1 MVKSRVT
8 GTPPH
13 GDVSIPVGS
22 LFHLDTASV
31 TTNVFKAQIENER
44 PGPCLFIPKSPDSRV
59 RLGWQC
65 VSLSAILVMEPQYT
79 APVAQSFLLSRHGTI
94 AQPAISTIIH
104 SIFTDWSCRIVT
116 LGYNSRSPAMAH
128 VFFSYSHADEE
139 LRNELEKHLTGLR
152 RQGVITTWHDRRI
165 GPGEELHH
173 HIDEQ
178 LTAADIVLLLVS
190 ADFLASDYCYG
201 VEMKRAMERHRR
213 SEAHVIP
220 VILRPCDWHGA
231 PFGTLMAVPP
241 DGKPVVKHATLDD
254 GFLEVA
260 KAVRQAVGSAHPRVP
275 TARASQTA
283 TGLDRLTPSGPRSSN
298 LRVRSEFT
306 DRDRHTFLTESF
318 EYIAR
323 HFENS
328 LSELQARNDRVESD
342 FRRIDAN
349 RFEARAFVGGVERA
363 LCGIWLGGTYRVDG
377 LYFSF
382 SGVAGGSYNASMSV
396 SDDGYALFLKP
407 QGMAHYFMQQEDP
420 ALTMEGAAEYF
431 WSLFIERLR

>member
-1 MVKSRVT
+1 
-8 GTPPH
+8 
-13 GDVSIPVGS
+13 
-22 LFHLDTASV
+22 
-31 TTNVFKAQIENER
+31 
-44 PGPCLFIPKSPDSRV
+44 
-59 RLGWQC
+59 
-65 VSLSAILVMEPQYT
+65 
-79 APVAQSFLLSRHGTI
+79 
-94 AQPAISTIIH
+94 
-104 SIFTDWSCRIVT
+104 
-116 LGYNSRSPAMAH
+116 MAH

-139 LRNELEKHLTGLR
+139 LRNELEKHLAGLL

-165 GPGEELHH
+165 GPGEELHG

-178 LTAADIVLLLVS
+178 LSAADIVLLLVS

-201 VEMKRAMERHRR
+201 VEMMRAMERHERA
-213 SEAHVIP
+213 EARVIP

-260 KAVRQAVGSAHPRVP
+260 KAIRQVADPAYPRAP
-275 TARASQTA
+275 AARSSQPA
-283 TGLDRLTPSGPRSSN
+283 TSVDRPAPSGPRSSN

-306 DRDRHTFLTESF
+306 DRDRHAFLTESF

-323 HFENS
+323 YFENS
-328 LSELQARNDRVESD
+328 LSELRTRNDRVETD

-349 RFEARAFVGGVERA
+349 RFEARTFVGGEERA
-363 LCGIWLGGTYRVDG
+363 LCGIWLGGAHGADG

-382 SGVAGGSYNASMSV
+382 NGAANGSYNESMSV
-396 SDDGYALFLKP
+396 SEDGYALFLQP
-407 QGMAHYFMQQEDP
+407 LGMARFFVQREDP

-431 WSLFIERLR
+431 WSLFVERLR